1 MAVKQGNQLQMQVHE
16 GHHVVDEAPPPVV
29 GAKRLAARAGKK
41 PLAHYSSL
49 VRVLGSDMKT
59 PEDPAVQSLPLAPC
73 DTDQPQDKPPDWFT
87 SYLETFREQ
96 VVKETVE
103 KLEQKLH
110 EKLVLQNPSLGSC
123 PSEVSMPTSEET
135 LFLPENQ
142 FSWHIACNNCQRRIV
157 GVRYQ
162 CR

>member
-1 MAVKQGNQLQMQVHE
+1 
-16 GHHVVDEAPPPVV
+16 
-29 GAKRLAARAGKK
+29 
-41 PLAHYSSL
+41 
-49 VRVLGSDMKT
+49 
-59 PEDPAVQSLPLAPC
+59 
-73 DTDQPQDKPPDWFT
+73 
-87 SYLETFREQ
+87 

-110 EKLVLQNPSLGSC
+110 EKLVLQNPPLGSC

-135 LFLPENQ
+135 LLSPENQ
-142 FSWHIACNNCQRRIV
+142 FSWHIACSSCHRKIV

>member
-1 MAVKQGNQLQMQVHE
+1 
-16 GHHVVDEAPPPVV
+16 
-29 GAKRLAARAGKK
+29 KK
-41 PLAHYSSL
+41 VTFNISACVFS
-49 VRVLGSDMKT
+49 
-59 PEDPAVQSLPLAPC
+59 QSFPLAPC